1 MLKIFGGNQG
11 FCDGVSRRNF
21 LQVGALGLGG
31 LALPQLL
38 QAEAQSGITK
48 SHKAVI
54 MIYLPGG
61 ASHLDMYDIKED
73 APSEIR
79 GEFNAIS
86 TCVPGVRISEHMP
99 KLAANFDK
107 FVAIRSLVG
116 QADDHNPYHVMTG
129 RSRMSRD
136 GAQPPGG
143 WPSLGSTLSK
153 LQGQGPNGTP
163 PYISIN
169 SGVGAGFLGTAHSPF
184 APSGKGRS
192 DMTLNGITLDRL
204 EDRKTLLTSFDKLR
218 RDADASGVMKGV
230 DSFNE
235 AAFGMITSSK
245 MLEALDVNRED
256 SKVAERYK
264 VRGDRKLTDFLVAR
278 RLVEAGARCV
288 TLSFGGWD
296 THSKNFETLK
306 RQLPQLDQGVTAL
319 VQDLHDRG
327 LDKDVSVVVWGEFG
341 RTPRVNMGAGRDHWS
356 RVMGA
361 LLAGGGMR
369 TGQVIGAT
377 DRLGGEP
384 GNRPVHLA
392 EVFATL
398 YHNVG
403 LDVNRVSVQDLSGRP
418 QHLVS
423 HGHQPMRE
431 LV

>member
-1 MLKIFGGNQG
+1 MLKIFGGHQN
-11 FCDGVSRRNF
+11 FCDAVSRRNF

-38 QAEAQSGITK
+38 QAESQSGISS

-54 MIYLPGG
+54 MVYLPGG
-61 ASHLDMYDIKED
+61 ASHLDMYDIKEE
-73 APSEIR
+73 APKEIR
-79 GEFNAIS
+79 GDFDAIP
-86 TCVPGVRISEHMP
+86 TNVPGVRICEHMP

-116 QADDHNPYHVMTG
+116 QADDHSPYHVMTG
-129 RSRMSRD
+129 RSRMSRE
-136 GAQPPGG
+136 GGQPAGS

-153 LQGQGPNGTP
+153 LQGQGRNGTP
-163 PYISIN
+163 SYISLS

-184 APSGKGRS
+184 SPSGKGRS
-192 DMTLNGITLDRL
+192 DMVLNGITLDRL
-204 EDRKTLLTSFDKLR
+204 EDRKALLTSFDRLR
-218 RDADASGVMKGV
+218 RDTDSSGVLRGV

-235 AAFGMITSSK
+235 SAFGVITSSR
-245 MLEALDVNRED
+245 MLEALDVSRED
-256 SKVAERYK
+256 KKVADRYK
-264 VRGDRKLTDFLVAR
+264 VSGDRKLTDFMVAR

-296 THSKNFETLK
+296 THSRNFETLK

-369 TGQVIGAT
+369 TGQAIGAT

-403 LDVNRVSVQDLSGRP
+403 LDVNRVTVQDLSGRP